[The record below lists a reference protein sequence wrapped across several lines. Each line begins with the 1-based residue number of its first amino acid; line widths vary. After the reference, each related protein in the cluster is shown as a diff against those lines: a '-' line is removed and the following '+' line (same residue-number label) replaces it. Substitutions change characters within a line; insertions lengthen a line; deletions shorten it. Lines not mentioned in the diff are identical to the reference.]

1 MRGAILKRDTA
12 NPCPFATDFSSLVS
26 TIRGRL
32 FDGEVERKSV
42 MSRVLMHGSSLIM
55 ICETQYRM
63 IEHLAPELLEKTC
76 AKWKR
81 MVSKQWQSLLIY
93 ENLWV

>member
-1 MRGAILKRDTA
+1 VK
-12 NPCPFATDFSSLVS
+12 DFGVKHMKVPTKQSSYLTVIGTLTTS
-26 TIRGRL
+26 IT
-32 FDGEVERKSV
+32 
-42 MSRVLMHGSSLIM
+42 SLIM